1 MDQTYTSIAWF
12 QAKEGRNKEFID
24 AFHAAG
30 MVSRSTALE
39 GCRDITVFE
48 SVDGTNQYFVVG
60 HWDSEEA
67 YALWQEK
74 AVAEAPAG
82 SIDRMIGEVERNRLG
97 VLMTEIVR

>member
-1 MDQTYTSIAWF
+1 MNMNQIFTSIAWF

-48 SVDGTNQYFVVG
+48 SADGTNQYFVV
-60 HWDSEEA
+60 WRRATEEA
-67 YALWQEK
+67 YAL
-74 AVAEAPAG
+74 
-82 SIDRMIGEVERNRLG
+82 
-97 VLMTEIVR
+97 